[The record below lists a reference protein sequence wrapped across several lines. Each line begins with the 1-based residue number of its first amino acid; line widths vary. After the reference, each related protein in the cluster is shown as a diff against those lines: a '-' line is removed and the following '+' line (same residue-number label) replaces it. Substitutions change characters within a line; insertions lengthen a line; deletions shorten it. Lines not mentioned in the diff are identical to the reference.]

1 MLHLWSSQKPPDE
14 SGNYVVLAKLKQ
26 FWIHERKVCSVTTA
40 ICPGSFDPITSGHVD
55 IITRASLIYDR
66 VIIGVAEHPPK
77 RPLFS
82 AEDRLRFVEAVI
94 SDKKGVA
101 GEIFDSLLIEFAQAH
116 DANTIIRGLRAI
128 SDFEHEF
135 QMAQLNRKLD
145 SSIETVFMMAS
156 PEYGYLSSSAVKEIA
171 AYGGCIEGLVP
182 PEVEEALR
190 RMYSK

>member
-1 MLHLWSSQKPPDE
+1 M
-14 SGNYVVLAKLKQ
+14 
-26 FWIHERKVCSVTTA
+26 TTA

-55 IITRASLIYDR
+55 IITRASLVYDR
-66 VIIGVAEHPPK
+66 VIIGVAKHPPK

-94 SDKKGVA
+94 SGKEGVV

-116 DANTIIRGLRAI
+116 KANTIIRGLRAI

-182 PEVEEALR
+182 PEVEEALQ

>member
-1 MLHLWSSQKPPDE
+1 
-14 SGNYVVLAKLKQ
+14 
-26 FWIHERKVCSVTTA
+26 VTTA

-55 IITRASLIYDR
+55 IITRASLVYDR
-66 VIIGVAEHPPK
+66 VIIGVAKHPPK

-94 SDKKGVA
+94 SGKEGVV

-116 DANTIIRGLRAI
+116 KANTIIRGLRAI

-182 PEVEEALR
+182 PEVEEALQ